1 MYIVFEGIDGAG
13 KSTQI
18 NLLKDWLDQNGF
30 DVETVVEPTDSEVGK
45 LIRKI
50 LQRPDATTDRIQKT
64 LGLLFAADRML
75 IMDKL
80 NDDSKVI
87 LSDRSFISS
96 LAYQEPAEW
105 IEQINKYAKEPDL
118 VLLLDVDVKTS
129 VNRCSKED
137 EFENEEFLSKVK
149 ANYLDL
155 ISNFNHEIIDASTGV
170 NKVSTDIKKAVAPYM
185 GIFVLIVLGDS
196 MCEVLNNVVN
206 VISGLDGVLEV
217 RQLSN
222 DDILKIIDM
231 EAQRSKD
238 IVPVFNEG
246 VQECFKR
253 DVCFVIFK
261 KGYFRVPPTPTV
273 LLTFDG
279 EILGHDVFDPEDKKK
294 FRDDEDIMFLSDD
307 FVIFKD
313 VLNNYNLE
321 KGNEY
326 FVLPPVPFPELDP
339 FKLDGVVSSS
349 PSTKSDEYLKNKY
362 SYGDDSSIATIIVS
376 FNI

>member
-149 ANYLDL
+149 ANYW
-155 ISNFNHEIIDASTGV
+155 I
-170 NKVSTDIKKAVAPYM
+170 
-185 GIFVLIVLGDS
+185 
-196 MCEVLNNVVN
+196 
-206 VISGLDGVLEV
+206 
-217 RQLSN
+217 
-222 DDILKIIDM
+222 
-231 EAQRSKD
+231 
-238 IVPVFNEG
+238 
-246 VQECFKR
+246 
-253 DVCFVIFK
+253 
-261 KGYFRVPPTPTV
+261 
-273 LLTFDG
+273 
-279 EILGHDVFDPEDKKK
+279 
-294 FRDDEDIMFLSDD
+294 
-307 FVIFKD
+307 
-313 VLNNYNLE
+313 
-321 KGNEY
+321 
-326 FVLPPVPFPELDP
+326 
-339 FKLDGVVSSS
+339 
-349 PSTKSDEYLKNKY
+349 
-362 SYGDDSSIATIIVS
+362 
-376 FNI
+376 